1 MFLLQISVNKIQ
13 ELSNWLE
20 MLLGLGFLDV
30 LMMSTCILF
39 KRCSASM
46 LCVQFQ
52 NTGVFFSI
60 GLSGDYHYVL
70 MNLDIKCQLSYPEPF
85 NFIPYEEK

>member
-1 MFLLQISVNKIQ
+1 
-13 ELSNWLE
+13 
-20 MLLGLGFLDV
+20 
-30 LMMSTCILF
+30 
-39 KRCSASM
+39 M

-52 NTGVFFSI
+52 NTGFFFSI

>member
-1 MFLLQISVNKIQ
+1 MI
-13 ELSNWLE
+13 
-20 MLLGLGFLDV
+20 GDV
-30 LMMSTCILF
+30 AGTWFSDILMMSTRILF

-52 NTGVFFSI
+52 NTGFFSI